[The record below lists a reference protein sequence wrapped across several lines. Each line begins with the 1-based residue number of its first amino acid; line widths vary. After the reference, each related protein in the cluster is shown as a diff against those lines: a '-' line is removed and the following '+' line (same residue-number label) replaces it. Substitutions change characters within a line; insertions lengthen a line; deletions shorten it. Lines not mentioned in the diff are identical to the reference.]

1 MIVTLSQLR
10 QTNRNEQ
17 DKGVTVGNHY
27 YATLGHTNADVVPL
41 VQQFDN
47 RLRRDQWVQYSRLAG
62 SDIEVR
68 PVTARQA
75 DSLTRRLVHRLDRYL
90 LQALEYEPL
99 SDMKDEYY
107 LRRNPF
113 CHHDSNYDAPLS
125 TVNGSYR
132 PYLQWRESNTWE
144 HEVWYW
150 WVPLASA
157 ADRMLAE
164 KFRNHLSELHS
175 RGNCR
180 DIQRMTAEIKWFT
193 IPEVNLMA
201 ETGDSQNWYP
211 RYSHSDM
218 NDNIRLRLNKA
229 IETTDSKEFVDIAY
243 KMGLFLPEGEDD

>member
-1 MIVTLSQLR
+1 M
-10 QTNRNEQ
+10 
-17 DKGVTVGNHY
+17 GNHY

-47 RLRRDQWVQYSRLAG
+47 RLRRDQWVQHSRLAG

-90 LQALEYEPL
+90 LQAPEYEPL

-113 CHHDSNYDAPLS
+113 CHHDGNYDAPLS

-150 WVPLASA
+150 WVHWLLLRIGCLRRS
-157 ADRMLAE
+157 LE
-164 KFRNHLSELHS
+164 
-175 RGNCR
+175 
-180 DIQRMTAEIKWFT
+180 T
-193 IPEVNLMA
+193 I
-201 ETGDSQNWYP
+201 
-211 RYSHSDM
+211 
-218 NDNIRLRLNKA
+218 
-229 IETTDSKEFVDIAY
+229 
-243 KMGLFLPEGEDD
+243 

>member
-1 MIVTLSQLR
+1 MIVTLARLR

-17 DKGVTVGNHY
+17 DRGVTVGNHY
-27 YATLGHTNADVVPL
+27 YATLGHANADVVPL

-47 RLRRDQWVQYSRLAG
+47 RLRRDQWVQNSRLAG

-90 LQALEYEPL
+90 LQAPEYEPL

-113 CHHDSNYDAPLS
+113 CHHDGNYDAPLS

-175 RGNCR
+175 RGGLSGYSTHDCGNQMVHHPRSQSHGR
-180 DIQRMTAEIKWFT
+180 DRGLTKLVPSLLAFRHERQYSPPLEQ
-193 IPEVNLMA
+193 
-201 ETGDSQNWYP
+201 GD
-211 RYSHSDM
+211 
-218 NDNIRLRLNKA
+218 
-229 IETTDSKEFVDIAY
+229 
-243 KMGLFLPEGEDD
+243 

>member
-1 MIVTLSQLR
+1 MIVTLARLR

-27 YATLGHTNADVVPL
+27 YATLGHANADVVPL

-47 RLRRDQWVQYSRLAG
+47 RLRRDQWVQNFRLAG

-90 LQALEYEPL
+90 LQAPEYEPL

-113 CHHDSNYDAPLS
+113 CHHDGNYDAPLS

-144 HEVWYW
+144 LDVLPVLKHRDSNT
-150 WVPLASA
+150 L
-157 ADRMLAE
+157 
-164 KFRNHLSELHS
+164 LS
-175 RGNCR
+175 C
-180 DIQRMTAEIKWFT
+180 
-193 IPEVNLMA
+193 
-201 ETGDSQNWYP
+201 
-211 RYSHSDM
+211 
-218 NDNIRLRLNKA
+218 
-229 IETTDSKEFVDIAY
+229 
-243 KMGLFLPEGEDD
+243 